1 MVHTTF
7 NSEYHFGKRNSRQVE
22 LLCKREQCQARLG
35 IAECSQQCKEL
46 SSNLYQV
53 VINGEDGEY
62 IEDEIEAESHSEASA
77 KAEALAAD
85 NATNSIKFKY
95 KYSSHHFPF
104 TIDYGNNIFDDP
116 FHRTFD

>member
-7 NSEYHFGKRNSRQVE
+7 NSEYHFGKRSSRQV
-22 LLCKREQCQARLG
+22 
-35 IAECSQQCKEL
+35 EL

-62 IEDEIEAESHSEASA
+62 IEYEIEADSHSEASA

-85 NATNSIKFKY
+85 SFVD
-95 KYSSHHFPF
+95 SSYIEVYLIH
-104 TIDYGNNIFDDP
+104 
-116 FHRTFD
+116 

>member
-7 NSEYHFGKRNSRQVE
+7 NSEYHFGKRSSRQV
-22 LLCKREQCQARLG
+22 
-35 IAECSQQCKEL
+35 EL

-62 IEDEIEAESHSEASA
+62 IEYEIDADSHSEASA

-85 NATNSIKFKY
+85 SFVDISY
-95 KYSSHHFPF
+95 IEVYLIH
-104 TIDYGNNIFDDP
+104 
-116 FHRTFD
+116 

>member
-7 NSEYHFGKRNSRQVE
+7 NSEYHFGKRSSKQV
-22 LLCKREQCQARLG
+22 
-35 IAECSQQCKEL
+35 EL

-62 IEDEIEAESHSEASA
+62 LEYEIEADSHSEASA

-85 NATNSIKFKY
+85 SFVDISY
-95 KYSSHHFPF
+95 IEVYLIH
-104 TIDYGNNIFDDP
+104 
-116 FHRTFD
+116 

>member
-7 NSEYHFGKRNSRQVE
+7 KPEYHFSKRSSRQV
-22 LLCKREQCQARLG
+22 
-35 IAECSQQCKEL
+35 EL

-62 IEDEIEAESHSEASA
+62 IEYEIEADSHSEASA

-85 NATNSIKFKY
+85 SF
-95 KYSSHHFPF
+95 
-104 TIDYGNNIFDDP
+104 IDISYIEVYLI
-116 FHRTFD
+116 H

>member
-7 NSEYHFGKRNSRQVE
+7 KSEYHFNRRSSRQV
-22 LLCKREQCQARLG
+22 
-35 IAECSQQCKEL
+35 EL

-62 IEDEIEAESHSEASA
+62 IEYEIEADSHSEASA

-85 NATNSIKFKY
+85 SFVDISY
-95 KYSSHHFPF
+95 IEVYLIH
-104 TIDYGNNIFDDP
+104 
-116 FHRTFD
+116 

>member
-7 NSEYHFGKRNSRQVE
+7 KSEYHFNRRSSRQV
-22 LLCKREQCQARLG
+22 
-35 IAECSQQCKEL
+35 EL

-62 IEDEIEAESHSEASA
+62 VEYEIEADSHSEASA

-85 NATNSIKFKY
+85 SFI
-95 KYSSHHFPF
+95 
-104 TIDYGNNIFDDP
+104 NIIYIEVYLI
-116 FHRTFD
+116 H

>member
-7 NSEYHFGKRNSRQVE
+7 NSEYHFGKRSSRQV
-22 LLCKREQCQARLG
+22 
-35 IAECSQQCKEL
+35 EL

-62 IEDEIEAESHSEASA
+62 IEYEIEADSHSEASA

-85 NATNSIKFKY
+85 GFVDISYIEVY
-95 KYSSHHFPF
+95 LIH
-104 TIDYGNNIFDDP
+104 
-116 FHRTFD
+116 

>member
-7 NSEYHFGKRNSRQVE
+7 KSEYHFNKRSSRQV
-22 LLCKREQCQARLG
+22 
-35 IAECSQQCKEL
+35 EL

-62 IEDEIEAESHSEASA
+62 IEYEIEADSHSEASA

-85 NATNSIKFKY
+85 SFVDISY
-95 KYSSHHFPF
+95 IEVYLIH
-104 TIDYGNNIFDDP
+104 
-116 FHRTFD
+116 

>member
-7 NSEYHFGKRNSRQVE
+7 NSEISCNREQSQACLSYAESSRYCEKYHFGKRSSRQV
-22 LLCKREQCQARLG
+22 
-35 IAECSQQCKEL
+35 EL

-62 IEDEIEAESHSEASA
+62 IEYEIEADSHSEASA

-85 NATNSIKFKY
+85 SFVDISY
-95 KYSSHHFPF
+95 IEVYLIH
-104 TIDYGNNIFDDP
+104 
-116 FHRTFD
+116 

>member
-7 NSEYHFGKRNSRQVE
+7 NSEYHFGKRSSRQV
-22 LLCKREQCQARLG
+22 
-35 IAECSQQCKEL
+35 EL

-62 IEDEIEAESHSEASA
+62 IEYEIEADSHSEASA

-85 NATNSIKFKY
+85 SFVDLPELAFAAKM
-95 KYSSHHFPF
+95 
-104 TIDYGNNIFDDP
+104 
-116 FHRTFD
+116 TFEVFITFLF

>member
-7 NSEYHFGKRNSRQVE
+7 NSGYHFGKRSSRQV
-22 LLCKREQCQARLG
+22 
-35 IAECSQQCKEL
+35 EL

-62 IEDEIEAESHSEASA
+62 IEYEIEADSHSEASA

-85 NATNSIKFKY
+85 SFVDISY
-95 KYSSHHFPF
+95 IEVYLIH
-104 TIDYGNNIFDDP
+104 
-116 FHRTFD
+116 

>member
-7 NSEYHFGKRNSRQVE
+7 NSEYHFGKRSSRQV
-22 LLCKREQCQARLG
+22 
-35 IAECSQQCKEL
+35 EL

-62 IEDEIEAESHSEASA
+62 IEYEIEADSHSEASA

-85 NATNSIKFKY
+85 SF
-95 KYSSHHFPF
+95 
-104 TIDYGNNIFDDP
+104 IDISYIEAYLI
-116 FHRTFD
+116 H

>member
-7 NSEYHFGKRNSRQVE
+7 NSEYRFGKRSSRQV
-22 LLCKREQCQARLG
+22 
-35 IAECSQQCKEL
+35 EL

-62 IEDEIEAESHSEASA
+62 IEYEIEADSHSEASA

-85 NATNSIKFKY
+85 SF
-95 KYSSHHFPF
+95 
-104 TIDYGNNIFDDP
+104 IDISYIEVYLI
-116 FHRTFD
+116 H

>member
-7 NSEYHFGKRNSRQVE
+7 NSEYHFGKRSSRQV
-22 LLCKREQCQARLG
+22 
-35 IAECSQQCKEL
+35 EL

-62 IEDEIEAESHSEASA
+62 IEYEIEADSHSEARA

-85 NATNSIKFKY
+85 SFVDISY
-95 KYSSHHFPF
+95 IEVYLIH
-104 TIDYGNNIFDDP
+104 
-116 FHRTFD
+116 

>member
-7 NSEYHFGKRNSRQVE
+7 NSEYHFGKRSSRQV
-22 LLCKREQCQARLG
+22 
-35 IAECSQQCKEL
+35 EL

-62 IEDEIEAESHSEASA
+62 FEYEIEADSHSEASA

-85 NATNSIKFKY
+85 SFVDISY
-95 KYSSHHFPF
+95 IEVYLIH
-104 TIDYGNNIFDDP
+104 
-116 FHRTFD
+116 

>member
-7 NSEYHFGKRNSRQVE
+7 NSEYYFGKRSSRQV
-22 LLCKREQCQARLG
+22 
-35 IAECSQQCKEL
+35 EL

-62 IEDEIEAESHSEASA
+62 IEYEIEADSHSEASA

-85 NATNSIKFKY
+85 SF
-95 KYSSHHFPF
+95 
-104 TIDYGNNIFDDP
+104 IDISYIEVYLI
-116 FHRTFD
+116 H

>member
-7 NSEYHFGKRNSRQVE
+7 NSEYHFGKRSSRQV
-22 LLCKREQCQARLG
+22 
-35 IAECSQQCKEL
+35 EL

-62 IEDEIEAESHSEASA
+62 VEYEIEAESHSEASA

-85 NATNSIKFKY
+85 SFVDISY
-95 KYSSHHFPF
+95 IEVYLIH
-104 TIDYGNNIFDDP
+104 
-116 FHRTFD
+116 

>member
-7 NSEYHFGKRNSRQVE
+7 NSEISCNREQRQACLSYAESSRYCEKYHFGKRSSRQV
-22 LLCKREQCQARLG
+22 
-35 IAECSQQCKEL
+35 EL

-62 IEDEIEAESHSEASA
+62 IEYEIEADSHSEASA

-85 NATNSIKFKY
+85 SFVDISY
-95 KYSSHHFPF
+95 IEVYLIH
-104 TIDYGNNIFDDP
+104 
-116 FHRTFD
+116 

>member
-7 NSEYHFGKRNSRQVE
+7 NSECHFGKRSSRQV
-22 LLCKREQCQARLG
+22 
-35 IAECSQQCKEL
+35 EL

-62 IEDEIEAESHSEASA
+62 IEYEIEADSHSEASA

-85 NATNSIKFKY
+85 SFVDISY
-95 KYSSHHFPF
+95 IEVYLIH
-104 TIDYGNNIFDDP
+104 
-116 FHRTFD
+116 

>member
-7 NSEYHFGKRNSRQVE
+7 NSKYHFGKRSSRQV
-22 LLCKREQCQARLG
+22 
-35 IAECSQQCKEL
+35 EL

-62 IEDEIEAESHSEASA
+62 LEYEIEADSHSEASA

-85 NATNSIKFKY
+85 SFVDISY
-95 KYSSHHFPF
+95 IEVYLIH
-104 TIDYGNNIFDDP
+104 
-116 FHRTFD
+116 

>member
-7 NSEYHFGKRNSRQVE
+7 NSEYHFGKRSSRQV
-22 LLCKREQCQARLG
+22 
-35 IAECSQQCKEL
+35 EL

-62 IEDEIEAESHSEASA
+62 IDYEIEADSHSEASA

-85 NATNSIKFKY
+85 SFVDISY
-95 KYSSHHFPF
+95 IEVYLIH
-104 TIDYGNNIFDDP
+104 
-116 FHRTFD
+116 

>member
-7 NSEYHFGKRNSRQVE
+7 NSEYHFGKRSSRQV
-22 LLCKREQCQARLG
+22 
-35 IAECSQQCKEL
+35 EL

-62 IEDEIEAESHSEASA
+62 LEYEIEADSHSEASA

-85 NATNSIKFKY
+85 SF
-95 KYSSHHFPF
+95 
-104 TIDYGNNIFDDP
+104 IDISYIEVYLI
-116 FHRTFD
+116 H

>member
-7 NSEYHFGKRNSRQVE
+7 NSEYHF
-22 LLCKREQCQARLG
+22 CKRSSRKVA
-35 IAECSQQCKEL
+35 L

-62 IEDEIEAESHSEASA
+62 IEYEIEADSHSEASA

-85 NATNSIKFKY
+85 SFV
-95 KYSSHHFPF
+95 
-104 TIDYGNNIFDDP
+104 NISYIEVYLI
-116 FHRTFD
+116 H

>member
-7 NSEYHFGKRNSRQVE
+7 NSEYHFGKRCSRQV
-22 LLCKREQCQARLG
+22 
-35 IAECSQQCKEL
+35 EL

-62 IEDEIEAESHSEASA
+62 IEYEIEADSHSEASA

-85 NATNSIKFKY
+85 SF
-95 KYSSHHFPF
+95 
-104 TIDYGNNIFDDP
+104 IDISYIEVYLI
-116 FHRTFD
+116 H